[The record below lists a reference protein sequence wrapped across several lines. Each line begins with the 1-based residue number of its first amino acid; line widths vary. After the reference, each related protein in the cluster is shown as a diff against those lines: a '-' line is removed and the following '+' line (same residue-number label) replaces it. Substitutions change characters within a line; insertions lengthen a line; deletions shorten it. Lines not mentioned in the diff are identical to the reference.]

1 MNPGLL
7 LICLAAVSWG
17 TTGATMTLLA
27 RETGAGPLLVGF
39 MRMAVAAPCLLLA
52 ARVAEGRWRV
62 RWREQGLPC
71 LALGACMATYQV
83 CYFSAVPLTGVA
95 VTALLAICS
104 SPLMIAALAALCLG
118 ERLTPRVLA
127 ALGMG
132 VVGTG
137 LLVVGPRGIAT
148 VSNAF
153 LLGATLALGAG
164 LSYAIY
170 AVVAKA
176 SLARIAPLPLAALSF
191 TVAAV
196 VLAPVLLGEPRVAA
210 SLAAGWPFFL
220 YLGLV
225 PTALAY
231 GLYTVGLRRTPATVA
246 GIATLLEPLTATT
259 LGVGVFGERLG
270 VAGAVGAGL
279 LLAAILLL
287 ISSPADQ
294 VETRGQKNGGTT

>member
-1 MNPGLL
+1 
-7 LICLAAVSWG
+7 
-17 TTGATMTLLA
+17 
-27 RETGAGPLLVGF
+27 
-39 MRMAVAAPCLLLA
+39 
-52 ARVAEGRWRV
+52 
-62 RWREQGLPC
+62 
-71 LALGACMATYQV
+71 
-83 CYFSAVPLTGVA
+83 
-95 VTALLAICS
+95 
-104 SPLMIAALAALCLG
+104 MIAALAALCLG
-118 ERLTPRVLA
+118 ERLTSRVLA

-132 VVGTG
+132 VIGTG
-137 LLVVGPRGIAT
+137 FLVVGPRGIAT

-176 SLARIAPLPLAALSF
+176 SLARVAPLPLAALSF

-231 GLYTVGLRRTPATVA
+231 ALYTVGLRRTPASVA
-246 GIATLLEPLTATT
+246 GVATLLEPLTATA

-270 VAGAVGAGL
+270 LAGAIGAGL
-279 LLAAILLL
+279 LLVAITLL

-294 VETRGQKNGGTT
+294 AETRGQKNGGTT